1 MKKYTRT
8 YNKSKTNSKP
18 KKSSGTKKNS
28 KSKNNKTLSTIKG
41 YAVLIVLLLI
51 PLIFSYLYF
60 NGRYVIEIPKG
71 CGWYAT
77 REWDLKYYDCAV
89 GSNQYKVDRLWHKEG
104 TEDGQGFQKLY
115 GRYLIACTR
124 TFGEV
129 GDKIDFVMSDGT
141 VLKCII
147 YDNKS
152 QEKTFYDQNPA
163 DKWGHHHGAVVME
176 FVGTAALENNP
187 YKNLGL
193 QKEHTVKAI
202 RYGNILD

>member
-1 MKKYTRT
+1 MFCIIVGVMKKYTRT
-8 YNKSKTNSKP
+8 YNK
-18 KKSSGTKKNS
+18 KK
-28 KSKNNKTLSTIKG
+28 KNNKNTLSTTQG
-41 YAVLIVLLLI
+41 YIVLVTLLLI

-60 NGRYVIEIPKG
+60 NGRHVINIPEG

-89 GSNQYKVDRLWHKEG
+89 GSNQYKVDQLWHKEG
-104 TEDGQGFQKLY
+104 TEDAQGFQKLD

-152 QEKTFYDQNPA
+152 QEKTFYDQKPA

-202 RYGNILD
+202 RYDNILDK

>member
-1 MKKYTRT
+1 MFCIIVGVMKKYTRT
-8 YNKSKTNSKP
+8 YNK
-18 KKSSGTKKNS
+18 KK
-28 KSKNNKTLSTIKG
+28 KNNKNTLSIAQG
-41 YAVLIVLLLI
+41 YIVLVTLLLI

-60 NGRYVIEIPKG
+60 NGRHVINIPEG

-89 GSNQYKVDRLWHKEG
+89 GSNQYKVDQLWHKEG
-104 TEDGQGFQKLY
+104 TEDAQGFQKLD

-163 DKWGHHHGAVVME
+163 DKWGHRHGAVVME
-176 FVGTAALENNP
+176 FVGTAALESNP

-202 RYGNILD
+202 RYDNILDK

>member
-1 MKKYTRT
+1 MFCIIVGVMKKYTRT
-8 YNKSKTNSKP
+8 YNK
-18 KKSSGTKKNS
+18 KK
-28 KSKNNKTLSTIKG
+28 KNNKNTLSTAQG
-41 YAVLIVLLLI
+41 YIVLATLLLI

-60 NGRYVIEIPKG
+60 NGRHVINIPEG

-89 GSNQYKVDRLWHKEG
+89 GSNQYKVDQLWHKEG
-104 TEDGQGFQKLY
+104 TEDAQGFQKLD

-152 QEKTFYDQNPA
+152 QEKTFY
-163 DKWGHHHGAVVME
+163 KWGHHHGAVVME
-176 FVGTAALENNP
+176 FVGTAALESNP

-202 RYGNILD
+202 RYDNILDK

>member
-8 YNKSKTNSKP
+8 YNK
-18 KKSSGTKKNS
+18 TKKN
-28 KSKNNKTLSTIKG
+28 KNTISPLQG
-41 YAVLIVLLLI
+41 YIALVTLLLI

-60 NGRYVIEIPKG
+60 NGRYVIEIPEG
-71 CGWYAT
+71 LGWYAT

-89 GSNQYKVDRLWHKEG
+89 GSNQYKVDQLWHKEG
-104 TEDGQGFQKLY
+104 IEDEQGFQKLY

-129 GDKIDFVMSDGT
+129 GDNIDFYMSDGT
-141 VLKCII
+141 VLECII

-176 FVGTAALENNP
+176 FVGSAKLESNP

-193 QKEHTVKAI
+193 KNERTVKAI
-202 RYGNILD
+202 RYDNILD

>member
-8 YNKSKTNSKP
+8 YNK
-18 KKSSGTKKNS
+18 TKKNNKSNS
-28 KSKNNKTLSTIKG
+28 KSKKNGNTISTIQG
-41 YAVLIVLLLI
+41 YIVLVTLLLI
-51 PLIFSYLYF
+51 PLIFSYFYF
-60 NGRYVIEIPKG
+60 NHATVIEIPKG

-89 GSNQYKVDRLWHKEG
+89 GSNQYKVDQLWHKKG
-104 TEDGQGFQKLY
+104 TEDEQGFQKLN

-129 GDKIDFVMSDGT
+129 GDNIDFYMSDGT
-141 VLKCII
+141 VLECII

-176 FVGTAALENNP
+176 FVGSAKLENNP

-202 RYGNILD
+202 RYDNILD

>member
-1 MKKYTRT
+1 MLCIIIEVMKKYKRT
-8 YNKSKTNSKP
+8 YNR
-18 KKSSGTKKNS
+18 TKKNNTVS
-28 KSKNNKTLSTIKG
+28 TLQG
-41 YAVLIVLLLI
+41 YVVLVVLLLI
-51 PLIFSYLYF
+51 PIIVAYVYF
-60 NGRYVIEIPKG
+60 GNETKTKVIKIPKG

-89 GSNQYKVDRLWHKEG
+89 GSNQYKVDQLWHKEG
-104 TEDGQGFQKLY
+104 TEDSKGFQKLN

-202 RYGNILD
+202 RYDNILD

>member
-1 MKKYTRT
+1 MKKKAR
-8 YNKSKTNSKP
+8 
-18 KKSSGTKKNS
+18 TKKN
-28 KSKNNKTLSTIKG
+28 NNTFSQVQG
-41 YAVLIVLLLI
+41 YIIMVVLLII
-51 PLIFSYLYF
+51 PLLFSYLYL
-60 NGRYVIEIPKG
+60 NHRTLIEIPNG

-77 REWDLKYYDCAV
+77 REWDLKYYNCAP
-89 GSNQYKVDRLWHKEG
+89 GSNQYKVDKLWHQEG
-104 TEDGQGFQKLY
+104 IEDEQGFQKLY

-129 GDKIDFVMSDGT
+129 GDKIDFYMSDGT

-163 DKWGHHHGAVVME
+163 NKWGHHEGAVVME
-176 FVGTAALENNP
+176 FVGSAKLENNP

-202 RYGNILD
+202 RYGSILD

>member
-1 MKKYTRT
+1 MFCIIVGVMKKYTRT
-8 YNKSKTNSKP
+8 YNK
-18 KKSSGTKKNS
+18 KK
-28 KSKNNKTLSTIKG
+28 KNNKNTLSTAQG
-41 YAVLIVLLLI
+41 YIVLATLLLI

-60 NGRYVIEIPKG
+60 NGRHVINIPEG

-89 GSNQYKVDRLWHKEG
+89 GSNQYKVDQLWHKEG
-104 TEDGQGFQKLY
+104 TEDAQGFQKLD

-202 RYGNILD
+202 RYDNILDK

>member
-8 YNKSKTNSKP
+8 YNKKKKTSR
-18 KKSSGTKKNS
+18 SKKNNQIS
-28 KSKNNKTLSTIKG
+28 QLQG
-41 YAVLIVLLLI
+41 YIVLVTLLLI

-60 NGRYVIEIPKG
+60 NGRHVINIPNG

-77 REWDLKYYDCAV
+77 REWDLNYYECAAV
-89 GSNQYKVDRLWHKEG
+89 SNQYKVDQLLHKEG
-104 TEDGQGFQKLY
+104 TQDSQGLQKLD

-202 RYGNILD
+202 RYSNILDD